1 MKKQTCCGFPV
12 WCIALCLLALLATG
26 SLASAQQAAPVP
38 TQPTLAPLVEK
49 VAPAVVN
56 ISVLSRSPLQD
67 NPLLRDPF
75 FRRFFDLPDPD
86 KIPPQM
92 SAGSGVIV
100 DAGRGYVI
108 TNHHVVEKAAEIVV
122 TLRDRRQFKAKLLGS
137 DAATDIA
144 VVQIEPDRLTQLS
157 FADSDKVRVG
167 DYVLAIGNPFG
178 LGQTVTMGIVS
189 ALGRS
194 GINAEGYEDFIQTD
208 AAINP
213 GNSGGALVSLNGEL
227 VGINTAIIAP
237 SGGNVGIGFAV
248 SSNMARS
255 VMEQLIRYGEVQRGR
270 LGFLVQ
276 DLTPDIAKAIG
287 LSPAT
292 EGAVVMQV
300 EPGSAAD
307 RAGIKAGDVVTAL
320 GGRPVRGASDLRNRI
335 GLTRAGEDVEL
346 TILRNGAERR
356 LRARVERSSGAPQ
369 AATLKPDAGTV
380 MPRLQ
385 GAVVRDIAPGM
396 PMYGKVQGVVVVE
409 VQPGSPAAARGLRAG
424 DVIVAVNRKPV
435 RNVAEFQAALL
446 AARPVAALDVL
457 RGDTTL
463 FIIVS

>member
-1 MKKQTCCGFPV
+1 MKTQARAIFLG
-12 WCIALCLLALLATG
+12 LCFLALSGKLPA
-26 SLASAQQAAPVP
+26 AAQQVP
-38 TQPTLAPLVEK
+38 SVPAQPTLAPLVEK

-100 DAGRGYVI
+100 NANRGYVI
-108 TNHHVVEKAAEIVV
+108 TNHHVVEKATEIVV

-144 VVQIEPDRLTQLS
+144 VLQIEADRLTQLP
-157 FADSDKVRVG
+157 FADSDKVRIG

-227 VGINTAIIAP
+227 IGINTAIIAP

-287 LSPAT
+287 ISPAT
-292 EGAVVMQV
+292 EGAVVVQV
-300 EPGSAAD
+300 EAGSAAEK
-307 RAGIKAGDVVTAL
+307 AGIKAGDVVTAV
-320 GGRPVRGASDLRNRI
+320 GGRAVRGASDLRNRI
-335 GLTRAGEDVEL
+335 GLTRVGEEVEL
-346 TILRNGAERR
+346 TILRDGAERR
-356 LRARVERSSGAPQ
+356 LRARVERSAGSSQ
-369 AATLKPDAGTV
+369 AAALQTDTGTAI
-380 MPRLQ
+380 PRLR
-385 GAVVRDIAPGM
+385 GAILRDISPGM
-396 PMYGKVQGVVVVE
+396 PMYGRVQGVVVVE
-409 VQPGSPAAARGLRAG
+409 VEAGSPTAARGLRAG

-435 RNVAEFQAALL
+435 RNVAELRAALQE
-446 AARPVAALDVL
+446 AGRVAALDVL
-457 RGDTTL
+457 RGNTSL
-463 FIIVS
+463 FILIT

>member
-1 MKKQTCCGFPV
+1 MQARIWIVVLTLGLTALPGHAPV
-12 WCIALCLLALLATG
+12 A
-26 SLASAQQAAPVP
+26 AQPAPAVP

-75 FRRFFDLPDPD
+75 FRRFFDLPDPE
-86 KIPPQM
+86 KLPPQM

-100 DAGRGYVI
+100 DAGKGYVI
-108 TNHHVVEKAAEIVV
+108 TNHHVVDKATEIVV
-122 TLRDRRQFKAKLLGS
+122 TLRDRRQYKAKLIGS

-144 VVQIEPDRLTQLS
+144 LVQIEADRLTQLPL
-157 FADSDKVRVG
+157 ADSDKVRVG
-167 DYVLAIGNPFG
+167 DYALAIGNPFG

-208 AAINP
+208 ASINP
-213 GNSGGALVSLNGEL
+213 GNSGGALVSLSGEL
-227 VGINTAIIAP
+227 IGINTAIIAP

-270 LGFLVQ
+270 LGFVVQ

-287 LSPAT
+287 IPAMV
-292 EGAVVMQV
+292 EGAVVVQV
-300 EPGSAAD
+300 EPGSAAE
-307 RAGIKAGDVVTAL
+307 RAGVKAGDVVIAL
-320 GGRPVRGASDLRNRI
+320 GGRAVRGASDLRNRI
-335 GLTRAGEDVEL
+335 GLTRAGEEVEL

-356 LRARVERSSGAPQ
+356 LRARVERGASAPQ
-369 AATLKPDAGTV
+369 PAALQSEKGTA
-380 MPRLQ
+380 MPRLR
-385 GAVVRDIAPGM
+385 GAIVRDIGPGM
-396 PMYGKVQGVVVVE
+396 PMYGKVQGVVVTEVE
-409 VQPGSPAAARGLRAG
+409 AGSPAAARGLRAG
-424 DVIVAVNRKPV
+424 DVIVAVNRRPV
-435 RNVAEFQAALL
+435 RNVAELQAALDK
-446 AARPVAALDVL
+446 AGRVAALDVL
-457 RGDTTL
+457 RGDTAL

>member
-1 MKKQTCCGFPV
+1 MRPQV
-12 WCIALCLLALLATG
+12 WIVFLSLCFAALLTNFPTI
-26 SLASAQQAAPVP
+26 AQQTALIPS
-38 TQPTLAPLVEK
+38 QPTLAPLVEK

-75 FRRFFDLPDPD
+75 FRRFFDLPDPE

-100 DAGRGYVI
+100 DAAKGHVI
-108 TNHHVVEKAAEIVV
+108 TNHHVVDKAAEIVV
-122 TLRDRRQFKAKLLGS
+122 TLRDRRQFKAKLIGS

-144 VVQIEPDRLTQLS
+144 LLQIDADRLTQLP

-167 DYVLAIGNPFG
+167 DYALAIGNPFG

-208 AAINP
+208 ASINP

-227 VGINTAIIAP
+227 IGINTAIIAP

-248 SSNMARS
+248 SSNMARA
-255 VMEQLIRYGEVQRGR
+255 VMEQLLLYGEVQRGR
-270 LGFLVQ
+270 LGFVVQ
-276 DLTPDIAKAIG
+276 DLTPDIAKAVGI
-287 LSPAT
+287 PAIT
-292 EGAVVMQV
+292 EGAVVVQV

-307 RAGIKAGDVVTAL
+307 KAGIRAGDVVTAFR
-320 GGRPVRGASDLRNRI
+320 GRAVRGASDLRNRI

-346 TILRNGAERR
+346 TVLRGGSERR
-356 LRARVERSSGAPQ
+356 LRARVERSPTSPQ
-369 AATLKPDAGTV
+369 AAALQTDKGATI
-380 MPRLQ
+380 PRLR
-385 GAVVRDIAPGM
+385 GAIVRDIGPGM

-409 VQPGSPAAARGLRAG
+409 VESGSPAAARGLRAG

-435 RNVAEFQAALL
+435 RNVAEFQVALQE
-446 AARPVAALDVL
+446 AGRVAALDVL
-457 RGDTTL
+457 RGNTAL

>member
-1 MKKQTCCGFPV
+1 MRPQV
-12 WCIALCLLALLATG
+12 WIVFLSLCFAALLAN
-26 SLASAQQAAPVP
+26 SPAIAQQTALVP
-38 TQPTLAPLVEK
+38 SQPTLAPLVEK

-75 FRRFFDLPDPD
+75 FRRFFDLPDPE

-100 DAGRGYVI
+100 DAAKGHVI
-108 TNHHVVEKAAEIVV
+108 TNHHVVDKAAEIVV
-122 TLRDRRQFKAKLLGS
+122 TLRDRRQFKAKLIGS

-144 VVQIEPDRLTQLS
+144 LLQIDADRLTQLP
-157 FADSDKVRVG
+157 FADSDKVRAG
-167 DYVLAIGNPFG
+167 DYALAIGNPFG

-208 AAINP
+208 ASINP

-227 VGINTAIIAP
+227 IGINTAIIAP

-248 SSNMARS
+248 SSNMARA
-255 VMEQLIRYGEVQRGR
+255 VMEQLLHYGEVQRGR
-270 LGFLVQ
+270 LGFVVQ

-287 LSPAT
+287 IPAT
-292 EGAVVMQV
+292 IEGAVVVQV

-307 RAGIKAGDVVTAL
+307 KAGIRAGDVVTAFR
-320 GGRPVRGASDLRNRI
+320 GRAVRGASDLRNRI
-335 GLTRAGEDVEL
+335 GLTRVGEDVEL
-346 TILRNGAERR
+346 TVLRGGSERR
-356 LRARVERSSGAPQ
+356 LRARVERSPTSPQ
-369 AATLKPDAGTV
+369 AAALQTDKGAAI
-380 MPRLQ
+380 PRLR
-385 GAVVRDIAPGM
+385 GAIVRDIGPGM

-409 VQPGSPAAARGLRAG
+409 VESGSPAAARGLRAG

-435 RNVAEFQAALL
+435 RNVAEFQAALQE
-446 AARPVAALDVL
+446 AGRVAALDVL
-457 RGDTTL
+457 RGNSSL